1 MTPVTTETTGRV
13 LSSLEA
19 ALPGLEALYVD
30 LHQHPEL
37 AFTETRTAAELARR
51 LTEDG
56 FEVHTGIGRTGVVG
70 VLRNGEGPTVLL
82 RADIDALPVEEQT
95 GLAYASTARGV
106 DDDGNDVPLMHAC
119 GHDMHATWLSGA
131 AHLLAAGREAW
142 SGTLLAVF
150 QPAEEGSGGAAA
162 MVRDGL
168 FDLAGRP
175 DFVFGQHIAPGPAGW
190 VLTRPG
196 VIMAAAESLRI
207 TLHGRGGHGSRPET
221 TVDPVVLA
229 ASVVLKLQTVVSR
242 ETAATEP
249 AVVTVGSLH
258 VGTAANV
265 IADDAVLEV
274 NTRAFDDGVLQR
286 LHAAIERIVNAEA
299 VAADAPKPP
308 TIEVLNAY
316 PVTANDEA
324 ASDELTE
331 AFRAH
336 FGADAT
342 LPAPQVTGSEDF
354 GEFGRAA
361 GVPSVF
367 WLVGGFDPQQ
377 VITAMTEGRF
387 EKDVPSNHSPRF
399 APILHPTLRTGVETL
414 VVAALSRFP
423 HPATGRPA

>member
-1 MTPVTTETTGRV
+1 MTPVTTETTDRV
-13 LSSLEA
+13 LAPLED

-30 LHQHPEL
+30 LHRHPEL

-56 FEVHTGIGRTGVVG
+56 FEVHTEVGRTGVAG

-95 GLAYASTARGV
+95 GLSYASTARGI
-106 DDDGNDVPLMHAC
+106 DENGNDVPLMHAC

-131 AHLLAAGREAW
+131 AHLLAAGREGW
-142 SGTLLAVF
+142 SGTLLVVF
-150 QPAEEGSGGAAA
+150 QPAEEGAGGALA
-162 MVRDGL
+162 MVHDGL
-168 FDLAGRP
+168 FERASRP
-175 DFVFGQHIAPGPAGW
+175 DVVFGQHIAPAPAGW

-196 VIMAAAESLRI
+196 VIMAATETLRI

-221 TVDPVVLA
+221 TVDPAVMA

-242 ETAATEP
+242 ETAATDP

-286 LHAAIERIVNAEA
+286 LHTAIERIVNAEA
-299 VAADAPKPP
+299 AGAGAPKPP
-308 TIEVLNAY
+308 TIEVVGAY
-316 PVTANDEA
+316 PVTHNDEA
-324 ASDELTE
+324 ASEELTE
-331 AFRAH
+331 VFREH
-336 FGADAT
+336 FGTEAT

-354 GEFGRAA
+354 SEFGRAA

-377 VITAMTEGRF
+377 VITAMTEGRL
-387 EKDVPSNHSPRF
+387 ESDVPSNHSPRF
-399 APILHPTLRTGVETL
+399 APVLHPTLRTGVETL
-414 VVAALSRFP
+414 VVAALSRFT
-423 HPATGRPA
+423 HPGIGELR